1 MTSFKDYFSQWKSE
15 FSDNKALAT
24 TIVIFGVIVP
34 IIGTITKIIIEK
46 TIKKR

>member
-1 MTSFKDYFSQWKSE
+1 MSFIKNYCGQWKAE